1 MFPSPQTLD
10 RKNKKM
16 SLHLRSFWGWTFAL
30 MGSVLLNISLF
41 GLMPGLIQQLPDMP
55 EKLEDIRQIRVIR
68 IKRPDPLPPKKEPEK
83 IKKQDSVKKKTSLHK
98 TLAKPRPMNLKPRL
112 AFELNPK
119 LPQASMDLLIPKLE
133 YFFMD
138 APALKAHYTMGELD
152 SSLIPLVK
160 IPPLYPIR
168 ASRQG
173 IEGFVHVEFIVTK
186 KGLVESI
193 RIIEAQPEKIFDK
206 NVINCVSQWKF
217 KPGTK
222 EGIPV
227 ATLVQTTIRFKLKK

>member
-1 MFPSPQTLD
+1 
-10 RKNKKM
+10 M
-16 SLHLRSFWGWTFAL
+16 SLNLRSFWGWIFAL
-30 MGSVLLNISLF
+30 IGSVLLNISLF

-68 IKRPDPLPPKKEPEK
+68 IKRPDPSPPPKKPEQT
-83 IKKQDSVKKKTSLHK
+83 KKQNPIKKKTRLHK
-98 TLAKPRPMNLKPRL
+98 TLLKPRPMNLKPRL
-112 AFELNPK
+112 AFELNAK
-119 LPQASMDLLIPKLE
+119 LPPAPMDLLIPKLE

-138 APALKAHYTMGELD
+138 APALKTHYTMGELD

-173 IEGFVHVEFIVTK
+173 IEGFVRVEFLVTK
-186 KGLVESI
+186 TGLVKKI
-193 RIIEAQPEKIFDK
+193 RIIEAQPKKIFEK
-206 NVINCVSQWKF
+206 SVINCVSQWKF

-227 ATLVQTTIRFKLKK
+227 STLVQTTIRFKLEK